1 MKRILSLALTIL
13 MLLSLAACGA
23 PEASA
28 PASEPAATQAP
39 ASAPAETAAHAPE
52 PAPQTYEDAEL
63 ARAVEL
69 GIGEYREDDPNVT
82 YAEFMAMLDKAVELA
97 DETKLTAWQKVMPQ
111 AHTSGK
117 TMTRRE
123 GMVATY
129 FAAETLGENYY
140 GYNTDNGIFDE
151 IATVDD
157 WIFWDE
163 MWGGDYSLFPDV
175 STLTLNGEGSYINAG
190 YFYSMKRISML
201 NGNTVFDYDAE
212 AKTMHPAEPFIY
224 TDALRTALR
233 MFDSYHPL
241 EARALSDAD
250 TEILS
255 KADARRESILNSV
268 TEVEVTGRSYYVSND
283 GSDQNP
289 GDSPEAPW
297 ATLEKVN
304 TAKLKSGDAVFFKRE
319 GVWRG
324 VPLLTQQGV
333 TYSAYG
339 EGAKPAIYGSPE
351 NGAGAEKWSLIPGT
365 DNIWVF
371 YRALGDCG
379 GIVVDGDINKVKKSP
394 VWWTGS
400 QYVLNQQN
408 YHDAMMQMPAF
419 DPSSDMNNFEY
430 FNDIDYSDL
439 GTQHPIYVYLESSRE
454 GKLYLRCDEG
464 NPGEVFASIE
474 FCCDLYEGAVA
485 WVANDC
491 VLDNLCVMYGGHAI
505 ENGDSRS
512 VVRNCE
518 VGYMGRM
525 THTFSEHV
533 TVHSGDGINHMGNSF
548 VENNYVHH
556 VYNGGIAVGEL
567 SFAPDADYAQ
577 EESFSG
583 FCTIKGNLLEYTS
596 GITLINWE
604 TEASELHMFKDITIE
619 DNYVL
624 FAESYGAATGDTSLA
639 VLGNLVFTGIEKP
652 LPNANE
658 NILIKDNIFYCS
670 KNALI
675 LSGMPERY
683 YPTYSGNTYAQYAY
697 APFAYWYFRD
707 GTYRVVFD
715 APGFDLAAFVRDEL
729 GDETGVVLP
738 TW

>member
-1 MKRILSLALTIL
+1 MLRRSLVLSTFMVCIVIFVACAP
-13 MLLSLAACGA
+13 SLPAQDPV
-23 PEASA
+23 PEAV
-28 PASEPAATQAP
+28 SEDITATYAD
-39 ASAPAETAAHAPE
+39 T
-52 PAPQTYEDAEL
+52 EL

-69 GIGEYREDDPNVT
+69 GIGEYREDDPAVT
-82 YAEFMAMLDKAVELA
+82 YAEFMVMLDKAVELA
-97 DETKLTAWQKVMPQ
+97 DETKLTAWQAVMPE
-111 AHTSGK
+111 AHTSDK

-129 FAAETLGENYY
+129 IAAETLGEHYFV
-140 GYNTDNGIFDE
+140 YNSDNGIFDE
-151 IATVDD
+151 IAAVDD

-163 MWGGDYSLFPDV
+163 MHGGDYSLFPDV
-175 STLTLNGEGSYINAG
+175 SMPTLNGEGFYINAG

-201 NGNTVFDYDAE
+201 NGKTVFDYDAE
-212 AKTMHPAEPFIY
+212 AKTIHPAEPFVY
-224 TDALRTALR
+224 TDALKAALR
-233 MFDSYHPL
+233 MYDSYHPL
-241 EARALSDAD
+241 QARALTDAD
-250 TEILS
+250 AEILS
-255 KADARRESILNSV
+255 KADARRESILNSA
-268 TEVEVTGRSYYVSND
+268 TEIEVAGNNYYISND
-283 GSDQNP
+283 GSDQHS

-304 TAKLKSGDAVFFKRE
+304 TEKLKPGDAVFFQR
-319 GVWRG
+319 GDVWRG

-339 EGAKPAIYGSPE
+339 NGEKPAIYGSPE
-351 NGAGAEKWSLIPGT
+351 NGSGAEKWSLLSGT

-371 YRALGDCG
+371 YQALGDCG
-379 GIVVDGDINKVKKSP
+379 SIVVDGDMNRITKAP

-400 QYVLNQQN
+400 QYVLQEQKN
-408 YHDAMMQMPAF
+408 YDALMQMPAF
-419 DPSSDMNNFEY
+419 DPSKDMKNLEY

-454 GKLYLRCDEG
+454 GNLYLRCDEG
-464 NPGEVFASIE
+464 NPGEVFSSIE
-474 FCCDLYEGAVA
+474 FCCDLYKGAVV

-491 VLDNLCVMYGGHAI
+491 VLDNLCVRYGGHAI
-505 ENGDSRS
+505 ENGDSKS
-512 VVRNCE
+512 VVQNCE

-525 THTFSEHV
+525 IHTFYEDE
-533 TVHSGDGINHMGNSF
+533 TIHSGDGINHMGNSF

-567 SFAPDADYAQ
+567 SFRADADYAQ
-577 EESFSG
+577 EERFSG

-624 FAESYGAATGDTSLA
+624 FAEACGTPSSDSSLA
-639 VLGNLVFTGIEKP
+639 VLGNLVFTGIDRP

-658 NILIKDNIFYCS
+658 NILVKDNIFYCS
-670 KNALI
+670 NNALI
-675 LSGMPERY
+675 LSGMPEQY

-697 APFAYWYFRD
+697 APFAYWCFRD
-707 GTYRVVFD
+707 GTYRAVFD
-715 APGFDLAAFVRDEL
+715 APDFDLETFVRDEL
-729 GDETGVVLP
+729 GDETGVALL